1 VRKFLSSL
9 LFACGLLAGNVM
21 AGEALPV
28 AADPLLE
35 QRVLSL
41 SEQLRCLVC
50 QNQTIAESHAD
61 LAIDLRNQV
70 REQLGQGR
78 SEQQVIDYMVARY
91 GDFVMYKPPF
101 KPSTWLLWYGPLL
114 LLAAGLGLLALQL
127 RRRAITEPE
136 LPPDQ
141 LARAATLLD
150 ADLAIKE
157 PT

>member
-1 VRKFLSSL
+1 MRKFLSGL
-9 LFACGLLAGNVM
+9 LFGCVLATNATL

-28 AADPLLE
+28 AADPVLE
-35 QRVLSL
+35 QRVLTL

-78 SEQQVIDYMVARY
+78 SEQQVIDYMVERY
-91 GDFVMYKPPF
+91 GDFVMYKPPM
-101 KPSTWLLWYGPLL
+101 KPTTWLLWYGPLL

-127 RRRAITEPE
+127 RRRVAAEPD
-136 LPPDQ
+136 LPAEE

-157 PT
+157 PV